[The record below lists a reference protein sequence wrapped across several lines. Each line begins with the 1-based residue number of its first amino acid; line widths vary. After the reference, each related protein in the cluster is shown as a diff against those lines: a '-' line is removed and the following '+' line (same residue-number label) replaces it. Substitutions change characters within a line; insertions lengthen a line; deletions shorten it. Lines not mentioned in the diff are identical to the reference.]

1 MALTFC
7 VSTEILAQSLN
18 VKVFNVLAIFV
29 KHYREREGVLA
40 LFSKDGRI

>member
-1 MALTFC
+1 MALTFG

-18 VKVFNVLAIFV
+18 VKGFNVLAIFV
-29 KHYREREGVLA
+29 KHYWERKGVLA